1 MLINQLQSI
10 YPTLILSK
18 PAETSHPED
27 FQWYETPSKE
37 TIAIKKEELSNKD
50 EQLLDLFLSPLSID
64 SHWGTN
70 RERAW
75 YHYLKEDTNELTI
88 NAPLQFRFVFFSI
101 ADLPMN
107 KDSFHEAFQALFPER
122 MPILFESDDQGF
134 IIEEFFSDNQDML
147 SFEQMIDVLMSDFY
161 TKIRFYISEISSNI
175 SEAPSLYRW
184 AEHNFYLAGKYQPS
198 SVATYKDTMPF
209 LYIDALPDSHQKRI
223 HQTILNQVVEEPE
236 LLQTIKV
243 FLESGSNATLAAKK
257 LFMHRNSLQYRVD
270 KFIEKTGL
278 DVKQFE
284 VAVVTYLALLSNGE

>member
-1 MLINQLQSI
+1 MLITQLQSI

-18 PAETSHPED
+18 PAEMSHPED
-27 FQWYETPSKE
+27 FQWYETPSNE
-37 TIAIKKEELSNKD
+37 TIAISKEELTDKD
-50 EQLLDLFLSPLSID
+50 EQLLSLFLSPLSLE
-64 SHWGTN
+64 SHWGTD

-75 YHYLKEDTNELTI
+75 YHYLKEDVHELTI
-88 NAPLQFRFVFFSI
+88 DAPLYYRFVFFSI

-107 KDSFHEAFQALFPER
+107 KDSFHEAFQSLFPER

-134 IIEEFFSDNQDML
+134 IIEEFFSDQQDML
-147 SFEQMIDVLMSDFY
+147 SFDQMIDVLMSDFY

-175 SEAPSLYRW
+175 HEAPSLYRW
-184 AEHNFYLAGKYQPS
+184 AEHNFRLAGKYQPS

-209 LYIDALPDSHQKRI
+209 LYIDALPASHQKRI
-223 HQTILNQVVEEPE
+223 QQTVLHQVIEEPD
-236 LLQTIKV
+236 LLQTVKT

-284 VAVVTYLALLSNGE
+284 GAVITYLALLSIGE